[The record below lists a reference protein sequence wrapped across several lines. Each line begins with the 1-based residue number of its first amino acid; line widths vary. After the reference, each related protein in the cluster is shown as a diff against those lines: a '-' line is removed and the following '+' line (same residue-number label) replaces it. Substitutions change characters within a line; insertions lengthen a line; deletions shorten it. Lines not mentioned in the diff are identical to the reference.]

1 MISPEARQGLQQAI
15 EGRAAKPDALLNLE
29 HAERRLVGREALQD
43 GDGAVDRADR
53 RARSFVFLIVDGH
66 ERCFPSIVC
75 GLIAVSIRWT
85 LISIPVD
92 SDLEFL

>member
-1 MISPEARQGLQQAI
+1 MGLAEA
-15 EGRAAKPDALLNLE
+15 DALLNLE

-66 ERCFPSIVC
+66 LSGVPLYSKSRRVR
-75 GLIAVSIRWT
+75 LIAVSIRWT

-92 SDLEFL
+92 IDLEFL